1 MPAGMLE
8 GRTAFVTGGS
18 GAVGGAIVRVL
29 AREGCTVAFSYR
41 TRRDE
46 AAELERQLT
55 DAGAPVRAF
64 PLDVLDAAACGEL
77 AERIERDLAPVDV
90 LVNNAGIAQV
100 MPFALIEEDDWDTVM
115 DVNVKGTFLVTK
127 AFLRGMIRR
136 QAGSVVNLGSLA
148 GMRVLEVPVHYATA
162 KAAIAG
168 FTLSLA
174 REVARYGIR
183 VNAVVPGLLEGGVGA
198 NIPAKQKEEY
208 CRYCTLSRPGRP
220 EEVAELVAFLAS
232 DRSSY
237 INAQAVFVDGG
248 I

>member
-1 MPAGMLE
+1 MSAGMLD
-8 GRTAFVTGGS
+8 GRAAFVTGGS

-29 AREGCTVAFSYR
+29 AREGCAVAFSHH
-41 TRRDE
+41 RRAE
-46 AAELERQLT
+46 EAAALAAELSAQ
-55 DAGAPVRAF
+55 GAAVRCY
-64 PLDVLDAAACGEL
+64 PLDVLDGRAAAEL

-100 MPFALIEEDDWDTVM
+100 MPFALIEERDWDAMM
-115 DVNVKGTFLVTK
+115 DVNVKGAFLVTR

-136 QAGSVVNLGSLA
+136 KRGSIVNLGSLA

-162 KAAIAG
+162 KAAIVG
-168 FTLSLA
+168 FTLALA

-183 VNAVVPGLLEGGVGA
+183 VNCVVPGMLEGGVSA
-198 NIPAKQKEEY
+198 NVPDRQREEY
-208 CRYCTLSRPGRP
+208 CRFCTLGRPGKP

-232 DRSSY
+232 GRSGY
-237 INAQAVFVDGG
+237 INAQAICIDGG